1 MNGAT
6 CGKWSAAERSHRQ
19 NASLYNSECTVFCFF
34 FLIAFALPARQ
45 EAGAKTSCS
54 EKSAIYNV
62 MMFLQ
67 KLIPNK
73 TAGGCK
79 HRAQYVPF
87 LENYNLR
94 FVAADL

>member
-6 CGKWSAAERSHRQ
+6 CGKWSAAERSHRHH
-19 NASLYNSECTVFCFF
+19 YITVRAQYFVF

-45 EAGAKTSCS
+45 EAGAKTSCW
-54 EKSAIYNV
+54 EKSAIYDV

-87 LENYNLR
+87 
-94 FVAADL
+94 